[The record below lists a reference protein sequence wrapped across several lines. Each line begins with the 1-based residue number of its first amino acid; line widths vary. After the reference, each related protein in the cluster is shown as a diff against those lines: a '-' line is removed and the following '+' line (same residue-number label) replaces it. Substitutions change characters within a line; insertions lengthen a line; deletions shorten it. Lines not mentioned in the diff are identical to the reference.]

1 MAVSPSYLA
10 DKSALARMTHAD
22 VAERLAPLILGG
34 QVATCAVSSPVDLEV
49 LYSARSLGDYEEI
62 LVERGALPTLPLTET
77 VASRALDVQH
87 LLARRGQHRVPV
99 PDLLIAA
106 TAEVNGV
113 AVIHY
118 DADYD
123 RIARVTGQPA
133 EWVVP
138 RGSI

>member
-1 MAVSPSYLA
+1 MAVSPNYLA
-10 DKSALARMTHAD
+10 DKSALARITHAP
-22 VAERLAPLILGG
+22 VAERLVPLILS
-34 QVATCAVSSPVDLEV
+34 QQIATCAVIDLEV
-49 LYSARSLGDYEEI
+49 LYSARSLRDYEATR
-62 LVERGALPTLPLTET
+62 VERGGLPTLPLTERVGT
-77 VASRALDVQH
+77 RALEVQH
-87 LLARRGQHRVPV
+87 LLARRGQHRVAV

-118 DADYD
+118 DRDYD
-123 RIARVTGQPA
+123 RIAEVTGQTT

>member
-10 DKSALARMTHAD
+10 DKSALARMTHAA

-34 QVATCAVSSPVDLEV
+34 HVATCAVIDLEV
-49 LYSARSLGDYEEI
+49 LYSARSLDDYEQI
-62 LVERGALPTLPLTET
+62 LAERGALPALALTEE
-77 VASRALDVQH
+77 VGSRAVDVQH
-87 LLARRGQHRVPV
+87 QLARRGQHRVPL

-106 TAEVNGV
+106 TAEINGV
-113 AVIHY
+113 AIIHY

-123 RIARVTGQPA
+123 RIAQVTGQPTD
-133 EWVVP
+133 WVVP

>member
-10 DKSALARMTHAD
+10 DKSALARMTHAH

-34 QVATCAVSSPVDLEV
+34 QVATCAVIDLKV

-77 VASRALDVQH
+77 IASRALHVQH

>member
-10 DKSALARMTHAD
+10 DKSALARMRHAD

-34 QVATCAVSSPVDLEV
+34 QVATCAVIDLEV

-62 LVERGALPTLPLTET
+62 LAERGALPTLPLTET
-77 VASRALDVQH
+77 VASRALHVQH

-123 RIARVTGQPA
+123 RIAHVTGQPA

>member
-10 DKSALARMTHAD
+10 DKSALARMTHAK

-34 QVATCAVSSPVDLEV
+34 QVATCAVIDLEV
-49 LYSARSLGDYEEI
+49 LYSARSLGDYEQI
-62 LVERGALPTLPLTET
+62 LAERGALPALALSET
-77 VASRALDVQH
+77 VGSRSVDVQH
-87 LLARRGQHRVPV
+87 QLARRGQHRVPL

-106 TAEVNGV
+106 TAEINGV

-123 RIARVTGQPA
+123 RIAQVTGQPT

>member
-1 MAVSPSYLA
+1 MPVYLA
-10 DKSALARMTHAD
+10 DKSALARITHAAVD
-22 VAERLAPLILGG
+22 ERLVPLILDG
-34 QVATCAVSSPVDLEV
+34 QIATCPIVDLEV
-49 LYSARSLGDYEEI
+49 LYSARSFDHYEE
-62 LVERGALPTLPLTET
+62 VRSERVALTSFPMTEPIA
-77 VASRALDVQH
+77 VRALEVQRR
-87 LLARRGQHRVPV
+87 LARHGQHRVPV

-106 TAEVNGV
+106 TAEANDV

-123 RIARVTGQPA
+123 RIAEVTGQPT

>member
-10 DKSALARMTHAD
+10 DKSALARMTDTA
-22 VAERLAPLILGG
+22 VAERLAPLVLGG
-34 QVATCAVSSPVDLEV
+34 QVATCAVIDLEV

>member
-10 DKSALARMTHAD
+10 DKSALARMTHAA

-34 QVATCAVSSPVDLEV
+34 QVATCAVIDLEV
-49 LYSARSLGDYEEI
+49 LYSTRSLDDYEQV
-62 LVERGALPTLPLTET
+62 LAQRAALPTLMMTQA
-77 VASRALDVQH
+77 VASRAVEVQH
-87 LLARRGQHRVPV
+87 MLARRGQHRVPV

-106 TAEVNGV
+106 TADVNSV

-118 DADYD
+118 DRAFD
-123 RIARVTGQPA
+123 RIAEATGQHA

>member
-10 DKSALARMTHAD
+10 DKSALARMRHAD

-34 QVATCAVSSPVDLEV
+34 QVATCAVIDLEV

-62 LVERGALPTLPLTET
+62 LAERGALPTLPLTET

-123 RIARVTGQPA
+123 RIAHVTGQPA

>member
-10 DKSALARMTHAD
+10 DKSALARMRHAD

-34 QVATCAVSSPVDLEV
+34 QVATCAVIDLEV

-123 RIARVTGQPA
+123 RIAHVTGQPA

>member
-1 MAVSPSYLA
+1 M
-10 DKSALARMTHAD
+10 
-22 VAERLAPLILGG
+22 
-34 QVATCAVSSPVDLEV
+34 
-49 LYSARSLGDYEEI
+49 
-62 LVERGALPTLPLTET
+62 ERGALPTLPLTET

>member
-1 MAVSPSYLA
+1 MAVSPTHLA
-10 DKSALARMTHAD
+10 DKSALARMTNTA

-34 QVATCAVSSPVDLEV
+34 QVATCAVIDLEV

-62 LVERGALPTLPLTET
+62 LVERGALPTLALTET

-118 DADYD
+118 DAYYD
-123 RIARVTGQPA
+123 RIAQVTGQPA